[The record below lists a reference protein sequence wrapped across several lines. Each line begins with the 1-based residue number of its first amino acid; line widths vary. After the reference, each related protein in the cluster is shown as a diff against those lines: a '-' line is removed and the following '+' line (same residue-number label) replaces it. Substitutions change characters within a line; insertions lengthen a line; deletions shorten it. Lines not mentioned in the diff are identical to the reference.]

1 MNWRHPARA
10 VAVLAM
16 ASAALGCAA
25 TGPTPTPTP
34 VPTVAP
40 GHLCVAATTWID
52 TCDGLPS
59 EPTFTAADSLTFRIE
74 SPIYDDIYITMTIS
88 KVENGKS
95 TPIKRFD
102 IQAIPNPDGVWNEI
116 GPVSRLGPATAAG
129 AITTYRLDADSEGR
143 HIADTTFTVTA
154 GPASMSPGG
163 EPGSPTPAASFG
175 TTSGSA
181 MPSGGS
187 LQIHTELPLP
197 SDALPFCLTASLGGP
212 HRLTVSGTD
221 LVLVDINTGEPTMIV
236 WPYGFVAR
244 LVDGKA
250 ELVAPDGSVVAR
262 EGDLLNV
269 GGGFALP
276 GFHVCEING
285 TTYANGQTW

>member
-1 MNWRHPARA
+1 MYRPNAVRA
-10 VAVLAM
+10 VAVIAV
-16 ASAALGCAA
+16 ACAAFGCAA

-40 GHLCVAATTWID
+40 GRLCVAAKPSMD
-52 TCDGLPS
+52 TCDGLPDR
-59 EPTFTAADSLTFRIE
+59 PTFTAADSLTFRIE
-74 SPIYDDIYITMTIS
+74 SPIYNEIYITMTIS
-88 KVENGKS
+88 KIENGKS

-116 GPVSRLGPATAAG
+116 GPVSGLNPATTAG
-129 AITTYRLDADSEGR
+129 ATTTYRLDADSQGR
-143 HIADTTFTVTA
+143 HIADTTFTVMA
-154 GPASMSPGG
+154 GPVASPK
-163 EPGSPTPAASFG
+163 PVT
-175 TTSGSA
+175 
-181 MPSGGS
+181 
-187 LQIHTELPLP
+187 IHTELPLP

-212 HRLTVSGTD
+212 QRLTVAGAD
-221 LVLVDINTGEPTMIV
+221 LVLVDVNTGEQTTIV

-262 EGDLLNV
+262 EGDLLHV
-269 GGGFALP
+269 GGGYALP

-285 TTYANGQTW
+285 TTYVNGQTW